1 MTEKYVEI
9 HDELND
15 IWRKI
20 ESMKVWHPK
29 DDTLTALMWMLEKD
43 VENVQDFLLTYRIK
57 EEDI

>member
-20 ESMKVWHPK
+20 DGMKVWHPK

-57 EEDI
+57 EDI